1 MKINTVNTLNRPVRE
16 QREFVKLVD
25 SGDYFKEMD
34 YAIQNSP
41 TATMAVLMFKKY
53 CVLPNLKPEYT
64 KLWAKIV
71 DEKIKYGYFTLWVGF
86 DADLKVSVAH
96 FRQSKN
102 YRAHNIDDVG
112 NVAQYLNAITTK
124 VFPAFNSDKDILKA
138 QINKA
143 GGFKKFSGQIYQYNT
158 TSQPYEITPL
168 FSVLNWMKAEEDT
181 PLHIRSA
188 ADNALFGNNV
198 FLMKKGAESSEDEDI
213 EKTVS
218 NTDAVIHALRSSKSV
233 KNSGQNHV
241 IEIECED
248 DYDLT
253 KALVKTEISNDVD
266 IDKFNA
272 VDDKGAGKIC
282 TAAYCF
288 PQILANPSE
297 GLFGNSGDAYRTA
310 IQFWKETCEFEAEKI
325 NAAFKDIGIELQQK
339 IEAKEEEV
347 KVDEKTVDA
356 QAALKGSVGGVQAL
370 LNVQASYAAGTTSY
384 ESAIA
389 ILDLIFGFTREQ
401 AVRLLGD
408 PQTPTQ
414 TPPTDGSNR

>member
-1 MKINTVNTLNRPVRE
+1 MKINTINTLNRPIRE

-41 TATMAVLMFKKY
+41 TATMTVLMFKKY
-53 CVLPNLKPEYT
+53 CVLPNLKPEYN

-71 DEKIKYGYFTLWVGF
+71 DEKIKYGYFTLWVEYN
-86 DADLKVSVAH
+86 ADLKVKNVH

-112 NVAQYLNAITTK
+112 NVAQYLNAITSK
-124 VFPAFNSDKDILKA
+124 KFPAFNSDEDVLMA
-138 QINKA
+138 QIKKA
-143 GGFKKFSGQIYQYNT
+143 RGFQKFSGQIYQYNT

-168 FSVLNWMKAEEDT
+168 FSVFNWMKAEEDT

-198 FLMKKGAESSEDEDI
+198 FLMKKGAESSEGEGIDKPI
-213 EKTVS
+213 S
-218 NTDAVIHALRSSKSV
+218 NTDAVINALRSSKSV

-253 KALVKTEISNDVD
+253 KAFVKTEISNEVD
-266 IDKFNA
+266 IDKFNN
-272 VDDKGAGKIC
+272 VDDKAAKKIC

-297 GLFGNSGDAYRTA
+297 GLFGNSGEALNTA
-310 IQFWKETCEFEAEKI
+310 IAFWKATCEFEAEKI
-325 NAAFKDIGIELQQK
+325 NAAFKEIGIDLQTQ
-339 IEAKEEEV
+339 
-347 KVDEKTVDA
+347 
-356 QAALKGSVGGVQAL
+356 
-370 LNVQASYAAGTTSY
+370 
-384 ESAIA
+384 
-389 ILDLIFGFTREQ
+389 
-401 AVRLLGD
+401 
-408 PQTPTQ
+408 PQ